1 MCYLKVKSVFNL
13 SPKVKETAGRPSM
26 HTWQKRFSTFKTVF
40 SAGRAGQPRAEA
52 GRFDDRGDQ
61 PPATPAKRPTAF
73 VLVKISTGIGGAT
86 TAPAIFSSQSI
97 FHIKNLSRAGGR
109 VHAGGSG
116 WFCCNAR
123 PAICNARPAT
133 MNHQH

>member
-1 MCYLKVKSVFNL
+1 MLPY
-13 SPKVKETAGRPSM
+13 R
-26 HTWQKRFSTFKTVF
+26 KRDPTFKTVF

-52 GRFDDRGDQ
+52 GRLDDRGDQ
-61 PPATPAKRPTAF
+61 PPATPAKRPTKP

-86 TAPAIFSSQSI
+86 AAPAIFSSQSI
-97 FHIKNLSRAGGR
+97 FHIENLLRAGGR
-109 VHAGGSG
+109 VHAGGFG
-116 WFCCNAR
+116 WFCCNAQ